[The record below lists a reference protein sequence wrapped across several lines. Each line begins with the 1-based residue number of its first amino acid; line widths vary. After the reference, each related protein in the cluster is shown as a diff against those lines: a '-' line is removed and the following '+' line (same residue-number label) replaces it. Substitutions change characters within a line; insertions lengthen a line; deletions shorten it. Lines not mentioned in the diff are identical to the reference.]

1 MPHYRADA
9 EALLAECAR
18 RDVGVMAIKAAARR
32 PWGDEERFA
41 TTWYEPYDQVDAVER
56 GVRFALSVDGVDAF
70 CTLATCVLR
79 LALDAAGGFTRWAPT
94 SSKQRWWRRRLSR

>member
-1 MPHYRADA
+1 
-9 EALLAECAR
+9 
-18 RDVGVMAIKAAARR
+18 MAIKAAARR

-70 CTLATCVLR
+70 CTPGDVAVLR
-79 LALDAAGGFTRWAPT
+79 LALDAAGGFTPMGADELEAAMVATTPEPLIFPMPRA
-94 SSKQRWWRRRLSR
+94 